1 MRERDEIVIRSFRVV
16 FQLDRRLHRIDR
28 WRLPLPY
35 GLPLRSLGYAA
46 GALLLV
52 LMAGQL
58 PILGVVVG
66 ALPAP
71 VRLALI
77 PAAAAYALTSIQ
89 VDGRPAHDAF
99 LALLK
104 WRMQPTVVTAWKRGT
119 KPGCEVRF
127 LDVCVAPDASGPC
140 LRRGRVRGPV
150 TAVVRVAATAYGR
163 GRRLTLRGEGGAALE
178 SGFEVAFDRSRRLV
192 IR

>member
-1 MRERDEIVIRSFRVV
+1 MPERDEILIRSFRVV

-46 GALLLV
+46 GALLVV
-52 LMAGQL
+52 LIAGQL
-58 PILGVVVG
+58 PILGSIVG

-77 PAAAAYALTSIQ
+77 PGAAAYALTSIQ

-99 LALLK
+99 GALVGWWL
-104 WRMQPTVVTAWKRGT
+104 RPRVVTAWKRGRL
-119 KPGCEVRF
+119 PGTTVR
-127 LDVCVAPDASGPC
+127 LADLRTAPGPTGPR
-140 LRRGRVRGPV
+140 LRRGTVHGP
-150 TAVVRVAATAYGR
+150 ADAIVRVPATATER
-163 GRRLTLRGEGGAALE
+163 GRRLILRSDDAASLE
-178 SGFEVAFDRSRRLV
+178 SGFEVEFNRPRKLV
-192 IR
+192 VR

>member
-52 LMAGQL
+52 LVVGQL
-58 PILGVVVG
+58 PVLGTVVG

-77 PAAAAYALTSIQ
+77 PGAAAYALTSIQ
-89 VDGRPAHDAF
+89 VDGRPAHEAF
-99 LALLK
+99 IALVV
-104 WRMQPTVVTAWKRGT
+104 WRIRPRVVTAWKRGT
-119 KPGCEVRF
+119 RPGQQARL
-127 LDVCVAPDASGPC
+127 LDVRVAPDASGPR
-140 LRRGRVRGPV
+140 LRRGRVRGPA
-150 TAVVRVAATAYGR
+150 TAVVRVAATADER
-163 GRRLTLRGEGGAALE
+163 GRRLTLRGEEGAALE
-178 SGFEVAFDRSRRLV
+178 EGFEIIFDQSRRLV